1 MSNNPPL
8 NSKEKGTMAKT
19 KKNSPLKPFFIPVII
34 SILFVFWKYIL
45 SANGI
50 LTSQPWMEKWGEAML
65 ILGLGLWF
73 LFLLTPY
80 ITRFSRGNK
89 WVKGGLPLLLLA
101 ALLIIPLI
109 QIKTGTLNYW
119 LYMLTI
125 CFMYIIWSSSWN
137 VIGGFAGYISLG
149 HTVFI
154 AIGAYFAG
162 MIFVFWQISPFVTA
176 PVAGIIAMVSGL
188 LFGLIALR
196 TRGSTFIISTIA
208 LVLLVAEILDNWKLT
223 GGVNG
228 LAMPMIPLEGEIA
241 KIPFYYYML
250 MIMVLCVLMTYFIQH
265 SKFGLGLRAI
275 SQDEIK
281 AEVAGI
287 PTRQYKILAFGLSG
301 MFIGMSGAIYGYS
314 LTYLRPSIFLTVAI
328 GTGIVLN
335 TILGGK
341 GTVSGPVIGAAIM
354 LAINEFVVSKL
365 GATELNIV
373 VTGLI
378 LIFVLLFFPEG
389 IVGSLRN
396 KGTLPTFL
404 DWD

>member
-1 MSNNPPL
+1 MAHNIPVD
-8 NSKEKGTMAKT
+8 SKEQPNMQIIIK
-19 KKNSPLKPFFIPVII
+19 SPIKPFVFLLLI
-34 SILFVFWKYIL
+34 SLLFVIWKFVLTRFDIL
-45 SANGI
+45 
-50 LTSQPWMEKWGEAML
+50 LPPPWMEKWGEATI
-65 ILGLGLWF
+65 ILGLGLWL

-80 ITRFSRGNK
+80 ITRFTIAHRWTK
-89 WVKGGLPLLLLA
+89 AGLPILILV
-101 ALLIIPLI
+101 ALLVIPLV

-125 CFMYIIWSSSWN
+125 CFLYIIWSSSWN
-137 VIGGFAGYISLG
+137 IIGGYAGYISLG
-149 HTVFI
+149 HNVFT
-154 AIGAYFAG
+154 AFGAYFSG
-162 MIFVFWQISPFVTA
+162 MIFVFWQISPFITA
-176 PVAGIIAMVSGL
+176 PIAGIVAMIGGL

-208 LVLLVAEILDNWKLT
+208 LVLLVAESLDNWKKT

-228 LAMPMIPLEGEIA
+228 LPMPMIPLDGSLA
-241 KIPFYYYML
+241 KIPFYYYL
-250 MIMVLCVLMTYFIQH
+250 LVIMVLCILMTYFIKH

-275 SQDEIK
+275 SQDETK

-287 PTRQYKILAFGLSG
+287 PTRMYKILAFGLSG
-301 MFIGMSGAIYGYS
+301 LFIGMSGAIYGYS

-354 LAINEFVVSKL
+354 LAVNEFVVSKL

-378 LIFVLLFFPEG
+378 LIFVLLFFPDG
-389 IVGSLRN
+389 IVGTLRN
-396 KGTLPTFL
+396 RGRLPTFL
-404 DWD
+404 DCD

>member
-1 MSNNPPL
+1 MSYIAPL
-8 NSKEKGTMAKT
+8 NTNRQEVMIKT
-19 KKNSPLKPFFIPVII
+19 TPKSPLKPFILPVLVSLLFIV
-34 SILFVFWKYIL
+34 WKFLL
-45 SANGI
+45 SKNGV
-50 LTSQPWMEKWGEAML
+50 LKSPPWMEKWGEAML

-80 ITRFSRGNK
+80 ITRFSKAHRWTK
-89 WVKGGLPLLLLA
+89 AGLPLLILT
-101 ALLIIPLI
+101 ALVAIPIIQL
-109 QIKTGTLNYW
+109 KTGNMNYW

-137 VIGGFAGYISLG
+137 IIGGFAGYVSLG
-149 HTVFI
+149 HNVFT
-154 AIGAYFAG
+154 ALGAYFSG
-162 MIFVFWQISPFVTA
+162 MIFVFWRISPFITA
-176 PVAGIIAMVSGL
+176 PVAGLVAMVSGL

-208 LVLLVAEILDNWKLT
+208 LVLLVAETLDNWKLT

-228 LAMPMIPLEGEIA
+228 LAMPMISLDGAIA

-250 MIMVLCVLMTYFIQH
+250 VIMVLCILMTYFIKH

-301 MFIGMSGAIYGYS
+301 LFIGMAGALYGYS

-354 LAINEFVVSKL
+354 LALNEFVVSKL

-378 LIFVLLFFPEG
+378 LIFVLLFFPDG
-389 IVGSLRN
+389 IVGSLRSR
-396 KGTLPTFL
+396 GTLPTFL

>member
-1 MSNNPPL
+1 MDLPDIFRL
-8 NSKEKGTMAKT
+8 
-19 KKNSPLKPFFIPVII
+19 VI
-34 SILFVFWKYIL
+34 
-45 SANGI
+45 
-50 LTSQPWMEKWGEAML
+50 
-65 ILGLGLWF
+65 
-73 LFLLTPY
+73 
-80 ITRFSRGNK
+80 
-89 WVKGGLPLLLLA
+89 
-101 ALLIIPLI
+101 
-109 QIKTGTLNYW
+109 
-119 LYMLTI
+119 
-125 CFMYIIWSSSWN
+125 
-137 VIGGFAGYISLG
+137 
-149 HTVFI
+149 TVFT

-162 MIFVFWQISPFVTA
+162 MIFVFWRISPLITA
-176 PVAGIIAMVSGL
+176 PVAGIVAMVSGL

-208 LVLLVAEILDNWKLT
+208 LVLLVAETLDNWKLT

-228 LAMPMIPLEGEIA
+228 LAMPMIPLEGQIA

-250 MIMVLCVLMTYFIQH
+250 VIMVLCVLMTYFIQH

-301 MFIGMSGAIYGYS
+301 LFIGMSGAIYGYS

-378 LIFVLLFFPEG
+378 LIFVLLFFPDG

>member
-1 MSNNPPL
+1 MPSNLPVDLKMQSNMDL
-8 NSKEKGTMAKT
+8 AT
-19 KKNSPLKPFFIPVII
+19 KRPFKPFIFPLLVLF
-34 SILFVFWKYIL
+34 LFVIWKFV
-45 SANGI
+45 
-50 LTSQPWMEKWGEAML
+50 LTKFGVLMPPDWMEKWGEAL
-65 ILGLGLWF
+65 IILGLGLWL

-80 ITRFSRGNK
+80 ITRFSIANK
-89 WVKGGLPLLLLA
+89 WVKAGLPILLLV
-101 ALLIIPLI
+101 ALIVIPLI

-125 CFMYIIWSSSWN
+125 CFLYIIWSSSWN
-137 VIGGFAGYISLG
+137 IIGGYAGYISLG
-149 HTVFI
+149 HSVFT
-154 AIGAYFAG
+154 AFGAYFSG
-162 MIFVFWQISPFVTA
+162 MIFVFWQISPFITA
-176 PVAGIIAMVSGL
+176 PLAGIMAMIAGL

-208 LVLLVAEILDNWKLT
+208 LVLLVAETLDNWKKT

-228 LAMPMIPLEGEIA
+228 LPMPMIALDGSIA
-241 KIPFYYYML
+241 KLPFYYYML
-250 MIMVLCVLMTYFIQH
+250 AIMILCVLMTYFIKH
-265 SKFGLGLRAI
+265 SKFGLALRAI
-275 SQDEIK
+275 SQDETK

-287 PTRQYKILAFGLSG
+287 PTRMYKILAFGLSG
-301 MFIGMSGAIYGYS
+301 LFIGMSGAIYGYS

-354 LAINEFVVSKL
+354 LAVNEFVVSKL

-378 LIFVLLFFPEG
+378 LIFVLLFFPDG
-389 IVGSLRN
+389 IVGTLRT
-396 KGTLPTFL
+396 KGILPTFL

>member
-1 MSNNPPL
+1 MSDLLPVKSIEQKSSMDVQKSNP
-8 NSKEKGTMAKT
+8 M
-19 KKNSPLKPFFIPVII
+19 KPFIVPGII
-34 SILFVFWKYIL
+34 SFLIVAWESVNHSI
-45 SANGI
+45 GI
-50 LTSQPWMEKWGEAML
+50 LDPLPWMEKWGEAML

-73 LFLLTPY
+73 LLLLTPN
-80 ITRFSRGNK
+80 ITQFSKANK
-89 WVKGGLPLLLLA
+89 WMKAGIPLLILG
-101 ALLIIPLI
+101 ALIVIPLI
-109 QIKTGTLNYW
+109 QLKTGTLNYW

-125 CFMYIIWSSSWN
+125 CFLYIIWSSSWN
-137 VIGGFAGYISLG
+137 IIGGYAGYISLG
-149 HTVFI
+149 HNVFT
-154 AIGAYFAG
+154 AFGAYFAG
-162 MIFVFWQISPFVTA
+162 MIFVFWRISPFITA
-176 PVAGIIAMVSGL
+176 PIAGIVAMVSGL

-208 LVLLVAEILDNWKLT
+208 LVLLVAETLDNWDLT
-223 GGVNG
+223 GGTNG
-228 LAMPMIPLEGEIA
+228 LPMPMIPLDGNIA

-250 MIMVLCVLMTYFIQH
+250 VIMMLCILMTYFIKH

-275 SQDEIK
+275 SQDETK

-301 MFIGMSGAIYGYS
+301 LFIGMAGAIYGYS

-354 LAINEFVVSKL
+354 LAVNEFVVSKL

-378 LIFVLLFFPEG
+378 LIFVLLYFPDG
-389 IVGSLRN
+389 IVGTLRA

>member
-1 MSNNPPL
+1 MSDSPPIIHTETT
-8 NSKEKGTMAKT
+8 SKKT
-19 KKNSPLKPFFIPVII
+19 GQNKSWKPFILPG
-34 SILFVFWKYIL
+34 SITIL
-45 SANGI
+45 MLLWQFLNHRYGI
-50 LTSQPWMEKWGEAML
+50 LPPPPWMKKWGEGMF
-65 ILGLGLWF
+65 IIGLGLWF
-73 LFLLTPY
+73 LLLLTPY
-80 ITRFSRGNK
+80 ISRFSKANK
-89 WVKGGLPLLLLA
+89 WMKAGLPLVVLAGLLV
-101 ALLIIPLI
+101 IPLI
-109 QIKTGTLNYW
+109 QLKTNSLNYW
-119 LYMLTI
+119 LYMLTL
-125 CFMYIIWSSSWN
+125 CFMYTIWSSSWN
-137 VIGGFAGYISLG
+137 IIGGYAGYISLG
-149 HTVFI
+149 HNVFT
-154 AIGAYFAG
+154 AFGAYFAG
-162 MIFVFWQISPFVTA
+162 MIFVFWKVSPFITA
-176 PVAGIIAMVSGL
+176 PLAGLMAMVGGL

-208 LVLLVAEILDNWKLT
+208 LVLLVAETLDNWKLS
-223 GGVNG
+223 GGTNG
-228 LAMPMIPLEGEIA
+228 LAMPMIPLDGSIA

-250 MIMVLCVLMTYFIQH
+250 LIMLLTIAMSYIIKH

-275 SQDEIK
+275 SQDETK

-287 PTRQYKILAFGLSG
+287 PTRKYKILAFGLSG
-301 MFIGMSGAIYGYS
+301 LFIGMSGALYGYS

-354 LAINEFVVSKL
+354 IAVNEFVVSKL

-378 LIFVLLFFPEG
+378 LIFVLLFFPDG

-396 KGTLPTFL
+396 RGTLPTFL

>member
-1 MSNNPPL
+1 MSENSPL
-8 NSKEKGTMAKT
+8 NSNGQEKVIKT
-19 KKNSPLKPFFIPVII
+19 KKNNRLKAFILPILI
-34 SILFVFWKYIL
+34 SILFLLWKLVL
-45 SANGI
+45 SPKGI
-50 LTSQPWMEKWGEAML
+50 LKSPPWMEKWGEAML
-65 ILGLGLWF
+65 ILGFGLWF

-80 ITRFSRGNK
+80 ITRFSKAHK
-89 WVKGGLPLLLLA
+89 WVKSGLPLLILVG
-101 ALLIIPLI
+101 LIVIPLI

-137 VIGGFAGYISLG
+137 IIGGYAGYISLG
-149 HTVFI
+149 HNVFT
-154 AIGAYFAG
+154 AIGAYFSG
-162 MIFVFWQISPFVTA
+162 MIFVFWRISPFISA
-176 PVAGIIAMVSGL
+176 PIAGIVAMITGL

-208 LVLLVAEILDNWKLT
+208 LVLLVAETFDNWKLT

-228 LAMPMIPLEGEIA
+228 LAMPMIPLDGKIA

-250 MIMVLCVLMTYFIQH
+250 IIMVLCILMTYFIKH

-301 MFIGMSGAIYGYS
+301 LFIGMSGALYGYS

-354 LAINEFVVSKL
+354 LAVNEFVVSKL

-378 LIFVLLFFPEG
+378 LIFVLLFFPDG

-396 KGTLPTFL
+396 KETLPTFL

>member
-1 MSNNPPL
+1 
-8 NSKEKGTMAKT
+8 
-19 KKNSPLKPFFIPVII
+19 
-34 SILFVFWKYIL
+34 
-45 SANGI
+45 
-50 LTSQPWMEKWGEAML
+50 
-65 ILGLGLWF
+65 
-73 LFLLTPY
+73 
-80 ITRFSRGNK
+80 
-89 WVKGGLPLLLLA
+89 VKAGLPLLILA
-101 ALLIIPLI
+101 ALLVIPIIHL
-109 QIKTGTLNYW
+109 KTGTLNYW

-125 CFMYIIWSSSWN
+125 CFLYIIWSSSWN
-137 VIGGFAGYISLG
+137 IIGGYAGYISLG
-149 HTVFI
+149 HNVFT
-154 AIGAYFAG
+154 AFGAYFAG
-162 MIFVFWQISPFVTA
+162 MIFVFWRISPFITA
-176 PVAGIIAMVSGL
+176 PIAGIFAMAGGL

-208 LVLLVAEILDNWKLT
+208 LVLLVAETLDNWKLT
-223 GGVNG
+223 GGTNG
-228 LAMPMIPLEGEIA
+228 LPMPMIPLDGAIA

-250 MIMVLCVLMTYFIQH
+250 AIMVLCVLMTYFIKH

-275 SQDEIK
+275 SQDETK

-301 MFIGMSGAIYGYS
+301 LFIGMSGAIYGYS

-354 LAINEFVVSKL
+354 LAVNEFVVSKL
-365 GATELNIV
+365 GASELNIV

-378 LIFVLLFFPEG
+378 LIFVLLFFPDG

-396 KGTLPTFL
+396 RGTLPTFL

>member
-1 MSNNPPL
+1 MSDTLPENL
-8 NSKEKGTMAKT
+8 NEQEAMTKT
-19 KKNSPLKPFFIPVII
+19 KKYSLLKPFILPTSI
-34 SILFVFWKYIL
+34 SILFAIWKFGL
-45 SANGI
+45 SAKGI
-50 LTSQPWMEKWGEAML
+50 LKPLPWMEKWGEAML

-89 WVKGGLPLLLLA
+89 WVKGGLPLLILA
-101 ALLIIPLI
+101 ALLVIPLI

-137 VIGGFAGYISLG
+137 IIGGFAGYISLG
-149 HTVFI
+149 HNVFT

-162 MIFVFWQISPFVTA
+162 MIFVFWRISPLITA
-176 PVAGIIAMVSGL
+176 PVAGIVAMVSGL

-208 LVLLVAEILDNWKLT
+208 LVLLVAETLDNWKLT

-228 LAMPMIPLEGEIA
+228 LAMPMIPLEGDIA

-250 MIMVLCVLMTYFIQH
+250 VIMVLCVLMTYFIKH

-301 MFIGMSGAIYGYS
+301 LFIGISGAIYGYS

-354 LAINEFVVSKL
+354 LAVNEFVVSKL

-378 LIFVLLFFPEG
+378 LIFVLLFFPDG

-396 KGTLPTFL
+396 RSTLPTFL